1 MRAALYLSRAAARR
15 PWRAA
20 LAVALIVGL
29 LGAVALG
36 ALAGARRTA
45 SAYDRYRASINAS
58 DAFVNVPGPVPG
70 LPATRP
76 VTLIAGLPGIAASAA
91 YLGLDAFPVV
101 HGRVNNDYLTA
112 GLMGSLTGAY
122 FRQDR
127 MTVLAGRL
135 PRLGATREIALS
147 PRIASMFG
155 VGAGG
160 SVTYQFLRLDPRT
173 YRPHPGQRVKFLVTG
188 IVDIPPVLIDQSDQL
203 EVGVLP
209 PAATRQLLDYY
220 QFAWV
225 GVQLDRGTAGIPGL
239 QHRLAALASSVRQ
252 QVIRDTHQ
260 KQPGLTFAISRSDVI
275 RSQVQQAIRPQAV
288 VLSVFGALAGLA
300 LLVLAG
306 QGLAQLLARSAPDMT
321 TVRALG
327 ASRTQA
333 ALAASLPGGAAI
345 LGGTILAVAGAIAVS
360 PLAPVG
366 PVRRY
371 DPAHGV
377 RLDGLVLG
385 GGSVLLAAALLGLL
399 AVMAWRAARPAA
411 GPDRARPSAI
421 AQAAARAG
429 LPATAVVATRNAVE
443 PASGR
448 RAVPVRA
455 SLLGSIAAVTAVI
468 AAVVFGA
475 SLTGLITHPSRYG
488 WNWQVLVQA
497 EGGWGHFTPGVMN
510 QLLGEQPEV
519 AAWSGFGFGQL
530 TLDGRVVP
538 VLGLQRHRGSVEPP
552 TNSGRP
558 IRSDGEIALGSV
570 TLHELGKNIGDTVL
584 VGSKPYR
591 RPLTIVGT
599 ATLPSFGV
607 LVSDHVSLGR
617 GAMLSERALL
627 AAQGLSA
634 EQARS
639 ASQESQAP
647 ASAVAIDLV
656 PGTSAAQRTSL
667 VRRITSAD
675 PDGIPGG
682 TYELRLNRVRAA
694 AILNAEQMGGEPLT
708 LALGLAAAAVLSL
721 TLTVLTAVRRR
732 RRELALLKALGMTR
746 RQIGAIITWQTT
758 LTLAIAI
765 GAGAPLGIAAGRWA
779 WGTFAGSLGVNPVT
793 VVPVLLLAA
802 GGAALILA
810 GNLLAAVPAV
820 VALRT
825 DPAAALRA
833 E

>member
-20 LAVALIVGL
+20 LVVALIGGL

-112 GLMGSLTGAY
+112 GLMGSLSGAY

-260 KQPGLTFAISRSDVI
+260 KQPGLTFAISRSDVT
-275 RSQVQQAIRPQAV
+275 RGQVQQAIRPQAV
-288 VLSVFGALAGLA
+288 ALSVFGALAALA
-300 LLVLAG
+300 MLVLAG
-306 QGLAQLLARSAPDMT
+306 QGLAQLVGRSAREMT
-321 TVRALG
+321 AVRALG
-327 ASRTQA
+327 ASRTQT
-333 ALAASLPGGAAI
+333 ALAASLPGGVAI

-475 SLTGLITHPSRYG
+475 SLTGLITHPARYG

-667 VRRITSAD
+667 VRRITAAD

-694 AILNAEQMGGEPLT
+694 AILNAEQMGGQPLT

-765 GAGAPLGIAAGRWA
+765 GLGAPLGIAAGRWA